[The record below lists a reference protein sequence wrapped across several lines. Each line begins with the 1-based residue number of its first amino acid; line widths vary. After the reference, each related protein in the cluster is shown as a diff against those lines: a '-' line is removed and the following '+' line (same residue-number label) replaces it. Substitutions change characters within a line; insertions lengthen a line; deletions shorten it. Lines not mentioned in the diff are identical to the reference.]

1 MHDASRNKEA
11 DMQLSKKFV
20 DALKLS
26 SIPAY
31 RLAWKAKIHPNT
43 LSKLTIG
50 YLRPKKTDQRL
61 IRIGEL
67 LGLKESEIFEE
78 NTNE

>member
-1 MHDASRNKEA
+1 MK
-11 DMQLSKKFV
+11 LSKKFV

-26 SIPAY
+26 SVPAY
-31 RLAWKAKIHPNT
+31 RLAWKARIHPNS
-43 LSKLTIG
+43 LSKFTTG
-50 YLRPKKTDQRL
+50 YLQHKQTDHRL

-78 NTNE
+78 NSSD